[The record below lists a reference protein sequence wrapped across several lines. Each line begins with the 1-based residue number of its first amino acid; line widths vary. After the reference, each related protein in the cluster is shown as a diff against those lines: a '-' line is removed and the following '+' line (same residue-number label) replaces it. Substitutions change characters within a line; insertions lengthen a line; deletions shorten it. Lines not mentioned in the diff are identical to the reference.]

1 MYIHL
6 KTKPGEGQRF
16 AILIEPEF
24 IPTPKVSPKD
34 NDKELQDTVQSHGK
48 AVLARF
54 EEKNP
59 FQLEKD
65 TVTLTPE
72 EFERDWIGD

>member
-24 IPTPKVSPKD
+24 IPTPEASPLE
-34 NDKELQDTVQSHGK
+34 NDADLCNAVQSHGK

-59 FQLEKD
+59 LTFETDL
-65 TVTLTPE
+65 VTLTPG
-72 EFERDWIGD
+72 EFSRDWIGD